1 MSLND
6 CYQQFPVRLDMAKG
20 DEKMLMVETHI
31 INQSKVKISKK
42 FVVNWLMDVVRHLP
56 VRLQKRVAGKSLN
69 IIFLDQAKAK
79 KLNLAFRK
87 KDYAT
92 DILSFE
98 PLDIDE
104 LGELVICPQVIKRQ
118 AKEHQLSQNE
128 ELGYML
134 IHGCLHLLGY
144 DHEQSVLEAKKMF
157 RLQDKIFAQM
167 QSRMK

>member
-1 MSLND
+1 
-6 CYQQFPVRLDMAKG
+6 
-20 DEKMLMVETHI
+20 MLMLETNI

-42 FVVNWLMDVVRHLP
+42 FVVNWLMDVVHHLP
-56 VRLQKRVAGKSLN
+56 VRLQKQVAGKSLN
-69 IIFLDQAKAK
+69 IIFLDQVKAK
-79 KLNLAFRK
+79 KLNWAFRK
-87 KDYAT
+87 KNYAT

-118 AKEHQLSQNE
+118 AKEHGLSQNE

-144 DHEQSVLEAKKMF
+144 DHEKSVKDAKKMF
-157 RLQDKIFAQM
+157 RLQDKIFAELQA
-167 QSRMK
+167 RLKTK